1 MKKNF
6 NLLLLGNPN
15 TGKSSL
21 FNKLTGLN
29 QKVGNFPGVT
39 VEKKEGTINFKN
51 NYFANVIDLPGTYS
65 VNSFSPEEEVV
76 SNILLEKNKISP
88 DAALVVS
95 DIENLKHN
103 LLLFTQVK
111 DLGIPLYLIIN
122 MCDVM
127 DKRGITL
134 DISSLEEELKTKI
147 FLISTRKSIGIDDL
161 LNEIPNILD
170 SDTSTI
176 VDNNYMDFETIQKIN
191 NVNNSSSFY
200 KRWLSQINKISNL
213 DDLKKIKHKEA
224 VHRYRFI
231 NNKLNKT
238 LNIDR
243 KKAYDLRSKLDNIF
257 LHPFWGTIIFMSIL
271 ALIFQTIFTWSSYPM
286 DFIDE
291 MFSNLSN
298 YTKAVLPEGVFTNL
312 LAEGIITGIGGVIIF
327 VPQIALLFMFISILE
342 ETGYMSRVVFLF
354 DKRLKKYG
362 LSGKSIIPLISGVAC
377 AIPAVMSTRNIEDW
391 KQRLTTI
398 LIVPFMTCSARLPV
412 YLILISIVIPDN
424 YFFIFNYQGLT
435 LLGLYLL
442 AVLMALIS
450 AFVFSKIIKSNFKNY
465 VVIEMPNYKIPVLK
479 NILFTVYSKTKS
491 FVFEAGKIIL
501 SISILLWILAS
512 NGPGDNFKFAEQIIL
527 EKYDN
532 KKNITELDYEIQS
545 YRLENSYIGT
555 AGKILEPILNP
566 LGYDWK
572 IGIAIITSF
581 AAREV
586 FVGTLATIF
595 SVGSENVETIKEKMS
610 YQRKQNG
617 QLLFNLPTGVSL
629 MVFYAIALQCMSTIA
644 IVKKETNSWKWPA
657 IQFTFMT
664 IIAYIS
670 ALIVYQTLS

>member
-1 MKKNF
+1 MKKKF

-39 VEKKEGTINFKN
+39 VEKKEGILNFKN
-51 NYFANVIDLPGTYS
+51 NYFANVIDLPGAYS
-65 VNSFSPEEEVV
+65 INSFSPEEEIV
-76 SNILLEKNKISP
+76 SNILLKKNEISP

-111 DLGIPLYLIIN
+111 DLGIPSYLVIN
-122 MCDVM
+122 MSDIM
-127 DKRGITL
+127 EKRGITL
-134 DISSLEEELKTKI
+134 DIDSLEIELKTKV
-147 FLISTRKSIGIDDL
+147 FLVSTRNSSGIENL
-161 LNEIPNILD
+161 LNKIPKILD
-170 SDTSTI
+170 SDVSTL
-176 VDNNYMDFETIQKIN
+176 VDNSYINPKTLQKIN
-191 NVNNSSSFY
+191 KKNSPNLIYREWLLDINNIANVN
-200 KRWLSQINKISNL
+200 
-213 DDLKKIKHKEA
+213 DLKKIKHKEA
-224 VHRYRFI
+224 IERYKFI
-231 NNKLNKT
+231 KNKLNKV
-238 LNIDR
+238 LIIDT
-243 KKAYDLRSKLDNIF
+243 KKGYGLRSKLDNIF
-257 LHPFWGTIIFMSIL
+257 LHPFWGTIIFISIL
-271 ALIFQTIFTWSSYPM
+271 ALIFQTIFTWSSSPM
-286 DFIDE
+286 EFIDE
-291 MFSNLSN
+291 MFSYLSN
-298 YTKAVLPEGVFTNL
+298 YTKTILPKGVFTNL
-312 LAEGIITGIGGVIIF
+312 LAEGIITGVGGVIIF
-327 VPQIALLFMFISILE
+327 IPQIALLFMFISILE

-377 AIPAVMSTRNIEDW
+377 AIPAVMSTRNIDDW
-391 KQRLTTI
+391 KQRLITI
-398 LIVPFMTCSARLPV
+398 LVTPFMTCSARLPV
-412 YLILISIVIPDN
+412 YLILISIVIPN
-424 YFFIFNYQGLT
+424 KKIFIFNYQALT

-442 AVLMALIS
+442 GVLMALTS
-450 AFVFSKIIKSNFKNY
+450 AFVLSKIIKSNFKNY
-465 VVIEMPNYKIPVLK
+465 VMIEMPNYKIPVLK
-479 NILFTVYSKTKS
+479 NVLFTVFSKTKS

-501 SISILLWILAS
+501 SISIFLWVLAS
-512 NGPGDNFKFAEQIIL
+512 NGPGDKFKYAEEIIM
-527 EKYDN
+527 EKYGN
-532 KKNITELDYEIQS
+532 KKNTNELDYEIQS
-545 YRLENSYIGT
+545 YKLENSYIGT
-555 AGKILEPILNP
+555 TGKILEPILTP

-595 SVGSENVETIKEKMS
+595 SVGSENIDTIKEKMS
-610 YQRKQNG
+610 YQRKPNG

-629 MVFYAIALQCMSTIA
+629 MVFYAFALQCMSTIA

-670 ALIVYQTLS
+670 AYIVYRSLS

>member
-1 MKKNF
+1 MKKKF

-127 DKRGITL
+127 EKRGIAL
-134 DISSLEEELKTKI
+134 DISTLEEELKTKI
-147 FLISTRKSIGIDDL
+147 FLISTRNSIGIDDL
-161 LNEIPNILD
+161 LNEIPNIFD
-170 SDTSTI
+170 SDTSAI

-191 NVNNSSSFY
+191 NENNSSLFY

-377 AIPAVMSTRNIEDW
+377 AIPAVMSTRNINDW

-479 NILFTVYSKTKS
+479 NVLFTVYSKTKS

-512 NGPGDNFKFAEQIIL
+512 NGPGDDFKYAEQIIL

-629 MVFYAIALQCMSTIA
+629 MVFYAFALQCMSTIA

>member
-1 MKKNF
+1 MKKKF

-21 FNKLTGLN
+21 FNKLTGLS

-39 VEKKEGTINFKN
+39 VEKKEGVLNFKN
-51 NYFANVIDLPGTYS
+51 NYFANVIDLPGAYS
-65 VNSFSPEEEVV
+65 INSFSPEEEIV
-76 SNILLEKNKISP
+76 SNILLKKNEVSP
-88 DAALVVS
+88 DAALIVS

-111 DLGIPLYLIIN
+111 DLGIPLYLVIN

-127 DKRGITL
+127 EKKGITL
-134 DISSLEEELKTKI
+134 DIGNLEKGLKTKI
-147 FLISTRKSIGIDDL
+147 FLVSTRNSSGIDNL
-161 LNEIPNILD
+161 LNEIPKILD
-170 SDTSTI
+170 SDISTL
-176 VDNNYMDFETIQKIN
+176 VDNNYIDSKTLQKIN
-191 NVNNSSSFY
+191 RKNNSNSTY
-200 KRWLSQINKISNL
+200 RDWLLEINNIPNVK
-213 DDLKKIKHKEA
+213 DLKKIKHVEA
-224 VHRYRFI
+224 IERYKFI
-231 NNKLNKT
+231 KNKLNKT
-238 LNIDR
+238 LIIDR
-243 KKAYDLRSKLDNIF
+243 NKAYDLRSKLDNIF
-257 LHPFWGTIIFMSIL
+257 LHPFWGTFIFISIL
-271 ALIFQTIFTWSSYPM
+271 ALIFQTIFTWSSSPM
-286 DFIDE
+286 EFIDE
-291 MFSNLSN
+291 MFSYLSN
-298 YTKAVLPEGVFTNL
+298 YTKTILPEGVFTNL
-312 LAEGIITGIGGVIIF
+312 LAEGIIPGVGGVIIF
-327 VPQIALLFMFISILE
+327 IPQIALLFMFISILD

-377 AIPAVMSTRNIEDW
+377 AIPAVMSTRNIDDW
-391 KQRLTTI
+391 KQRLITI
-398 LIVPFMTCSARLPV
+398 LVTPFMTCSARLPV
-412 YLILISIVIPDN
+412 YLILISIVIPN
-424 YFFIFNYQGLT
+424 KKFFIFNYQGLT

-442 AVLMALIS
+442 GVLMALIS

-465 VVIEMPNYKIPVLK
+465 VIIEMPNYKKPVLK

-501 SISILLWILAS
+501 SISIFLWVLAS
-512 NGPGDNFKFAEQIIL
+512 SGPGDNFKDAEKIIM

-532 KKNITELDYEIQS
+532 KKNPNELDYEIQS
-545 YRLENSYIGT
+545 YKLENSYIGT
-555 AGKILEPILNP
+555 AGKILEPILTP

-595 SVGSENVETIKEKMS
+595 SVGSENMDTIKEKMS
-610 YQRKQNG
+610 YQRKPNG

-629 MVFYAIALQCMSTIA
+629 MVFYAFALQCVSTIA
-644 IVKKETNSWKWPA
+644 IVKKETNTWKWPA
-657 IQFTFMT
+657 IQFIFMT

-670 ALIVYQTLS
+670 AYIVYRSLS

>member
-76 SNILLEKNKISP
+76 SNILLEKNQISP

-111 DLGIPLYLIIN
+111 DLGIPLYLVIN

-127 DKRGITL
+127 DKRGITI

-147 FLISTRKSIGIDDL
+147 FLISTRNSTGINNL
-161 LNEIPNILD
+161 LNEIPKILD
-170 SDTSTI
+170 TDTSTLL
-176 VDNNYMDFETIQKIN
+176 DNSFMDFETLQKIN
-191 NVNNSSSFY
+191 KKNNSNSQY
-200 KRWLSQINKISNL
+200 RMWLSQINKISNS

-479 NILFTVYSKTKS
+479 NVLFTVYSKTKS

-512 NGPGDNFKFAEQIIL
+512 NGPGDDFKYAEQIIL

-629 MVFYAIALQCMSTIA
+629 MVFYAFALQCMSTIA

>member
-1 MKKNF
+1 M
-6 NLLLLGNPN
+6 
-15 TGKSSL
+15 
-21 FNKLTGLN
+21 
-29 QKVGNFPGVT
+29 
-39 VEKKEGTINFKN
+39 
-51 NYFANVIDLPGTYS
+51 
-65 VNSFSPEEEVV
+65 
-76 SNILLEKNKISP
+76 
-88 DAALVVS
+88 
-95 DIENLKHN
+95 
-103 LLLFTQVK
+103 
-111 DLGIPLYLIIN
+111 
-122 MCDVM
+122 
-127 DKRGITL
+127 
-134 DISSLEEELKTKI
+134 KTKI

-191 NVNNSSSFY
+191 NENNSSSFY

-512 NGPGDNFKFAEQIIL
+512 NGPGDDFKYAEQIIL

-555 AGKILEPILNP
+555 AGKIMEPILNP

>member
-1 MKKNF
+1 MKKKF

-127 DKRGITL
+127 EKRGIAL
-134 DISSLEEELKTKI
+134 DISTLEEELKTKI
-147 FLISTRKSIGIDDL
+147 FLISTRNSIGIDDL
-161 LNEIPNILD
+161 LNEIPNIFD
-170 SDTSTI
+170 SDTSAI
-176 VDNNYMDFETIQKIN
+176 VDNNYMDFGTIQKIN
-191 NVNNSSSFY
+191 NENNSSLFY

-243 KKAYDLRSKLDNIF
+243 KKAHNLRSKLDNIF

-312 LAEGIITGIGGVIIF
+312 LAEGIIAGIGGVIIF

-377 AIPAVMSTRNIEDW
+377 AIPAVMSTRNINDW

-450 AFVFSKIIKSNFKNY
+450 AFVFSKMIKSNFKNY

-479 NILFTVYSKTKS
+479 NVLFTVYSKTKS

-512 NGPGDNFKFAEQIIL
+512 NGPGDDFKYAEQIIL

-629 MVFYAIALQCMSTIA
+629 MVFYAFALQCMSTIA

>member
-512 NGPGDNFKFAEQIIL
+512 NGPGDNFKYAEQIIL

-545 YRLENSYIGT
+545 YRLEKSYIGT

>member
-1 MKKNF
+1 MKKKF

-76 SNILLEKNKISP
+76 SNILLEKNEISP

-127 DKRGITL
+127 EKRGIAL
-134 DISSLEEELKTKI
+134 DISTLEEELKTKI
-147 FLISTRKSIGIDDL
+147 FLISTRNSIGIDDL
-161 LNEIPNILD
+161 LNEIPNIFD
-170 SDTSTI
+170 SDTSAI

-191 NVNNSSSFY
+191 NKNNSSLFY

-224 VHRYRFI
+224 VNRYRFI

-312 LAEGIITGIGGVIIF
+312 LAEGIIAGIGGVIIF

-377 AIPAVMSTRNIEDW
+377 AIPAVMSTRNINDW

-450 AFVFSKIIKSNFKNY
+450 AFVFSKMIKSNLKNY

-479 NILFTVYSKTKS
+479 NVLFTVYSKTKS

-512 NGPGDNFKFAEQIIL
+512 NGPGDDFKYAEQIIL

-532 KKNITELDYEIQS
+532 KKNISELDYEIQS

-629 MVFYAIALQCMSTIA
+629 MVFYAFALQCMSTIA

>member
-1 MKKNF
+1 MKKKF

-21 FNKLTGLN
+21 FNKLTGLS

-39 VEKKEGTINFKN
+39 VEKKEGVLNFKN
-51 NYFANVIDLPGTYS
+51 NYFANVIDLPGAYS
-65 VNSFSPEEEVV
+65 INSFSPEEEIV
-76 SNILLEKNKISP
+76 SNILLKKNEVSP
-88 DAALVVS
+88 DAALIVS

-111 DLGIPLYLIIN
+111 DLGIPLYLVIN

-127 DKRGITL
+127 EKKGITL
-134 DISSLEEELKTKI
+134 DIDNLEKGLKTKI
-147 FLISTRKSIGIDDL
+147 FLVSTRNSSGIDNL
-161 LNEIPNILD
+161 LNEIPKILD
-170 SDTSTI
+170 SDISTL
-176 VDNNYMDFETIQKIN
+176 VDNNYIDSKTLQKIN
-191 NVNNSSSFY
+191 RKNNSNSTY
-200 KRWLSQINKISNL
+200 RDWLLEINNIPNVK
-213 DDLKKIKHKEA
+213 DLKKIKHTEA
-224 VHRYRFI
+224 IERYKFI
-231 NNKLNKT
+231 KNKLNKT
-238 LNIDR
+238 LIIDR
-243 KKAYDLRSKLDNIF
+243 NKAYGLRSKLDNIF
-257 LHPFWGTIIFMSIL
+257 LHPFWGTFIFISIL
-271 ALIFQTIFTWSSYPM
+271 ALIFQTIFTWSSSPM
-286 DFIDE
+286 EFIDE
-291 MFSNLSN
+291 MFSYLSN
-298 YTKAVLPEGVFTNL
+298 YTKTILPEGVFTNL
-312 LAEGIITGIGGVIIF
+312 LAEGIIPGVSGVIIF
-327 VPQIALLFMFISILE
+327 IPQIALLFMFISILD

-377 AIPAVMSTRNIEDW
+377 AIPAVMSTRNIDDW
-391 KQRLTTI
+391 KQRLITI
-398 LIVPFMTCSARLPV
+398 LVTPFMTCSARLPV
-412 YLILISIVIPDN
+412 YLILISIVIPN
-424 YFFIFNYQGLT
+424 KKFFIFNYQGLT

-442 AVLMALIS
+442 GVLMALIS

-465 VVIEMPNYKIPVLK
+465 VIIEMPNYKKPVLK

-501 SISILLWILAS
+501 SISIFLWVLAS
-512 NGPGDNFKFAEQIIL
+512 SGPGDNFKYAEKIIM

-532 KKNITELDYEIQS
+532 KKNPNELDYEIQS
-545 YRLENSYIGT
+545 YKLENSYIGT
-555 AGKILEPILNP
+555 AGKILEPILTP

-595 SVGSENVETIKEKMS
+595 SVGSENMDTIKEKMS
-610 YQRKQNG
+610 YQRKPNG

-629 MVFYAIALQCMSTIA
+629 MVFYAFALQCVSTIA
-644 IVKKETNSWKWPA
+644 IVKKETNTWKWPA
-657 IQFTFMT
+657 IQFIFMT

-670 ALIVYQTLS
+670 AYIVYRSLS

>member
-1 MKKNF
+1 MKKKF

-39 VEKKEGTINFKN
+39 VEKKEGIININ
-51 NYFANVIDLPGTYS
+51 NNCFVNVIDLPGAYS
-65 VNSFSPEEEVV
+65 INSFSPEEQIV
-76 SNILLEKNKISP
+76 SDILLKKNEISP

-103 LLLFTQVK
+103 LLLFTQAK
-111 DLGIPLYLIIN
+111 DLCIPLYLAIN

-134 DISSLEEELKTKI
+134 DIISLEKELKTKI
-147 FLISTRKSIGIDDL
+147 FLISTRNSTGIEDL
-161 LNEIPNILD
+161 LNEIPKILD
-170 SDTSTI
+170 TDTSTLL
-176 VDNNYMDFETIQKIN
+176 DNSYMNLKTLQKGNKKKQSNSLYRMWLQEIN
-191 NVNNSSSFY
+191 NIPNQND
-200 KRWLSQINKISNL
+200 I
-213 DDLKKIKHKEA
+213 KKIQHKEA
-224 VHRYRFI
+224 VQRYRFI
-231 NNKLNKT
+231 NKQLNKT

-243 KKAYDLRSKLDNIF
+243 KKAYDVRSKLDNIF
-257 LHPFWGTIIFMSIL
+257 LHPFWGTIIFISIL
-271 ALIFQTIFTWSSYPM
+271 ALIFQTIFSWSSYPM

-291 MFSNLSN
+291 MFSYLSN
-298 YTKAVLPEGVFTNL
+298 YTKTVLPEGVFTSL
-312 LAEGIITGIGGVIIF
+312 LAEGIITGIGGVVIF
-327 VPQIALLFMFISILE
+327 IPQIVLLFMFISVLE
-342 ETGYMSRVVFLF
+342 ETGYMNRVVFLF

-377 AIPAVMSTRNIEDW
+377 AIPAVMSTRNIDDW
-391 KQRLTTI
+391 KQRLITI
-398 LIVPFMTCSARLPV
+398 LVTPFMTCSARLPV
-412 YLILISIVIPDN
+412 YLILISVVIPDK

-435 LLGLYLL
+435 LLGLYMLGI
-442 AVLMALIS
+442 LMALIS
-450 AFVFSKIIKSNFKNY
+450 AFVFSKVIKSNFKNH
-465 VVIEMPNYKIPVLK
+465 VIIEMPNYKVPVLK
-479 NILFTVYSKTKS
+479 NVLFTIYSKTKS

-501 SISILLWILAS
+501 SISIFLWILAS
-512 NGPGDNFKFAEQIIL
+512 NGPGDNFKYAEEIIM
-527 EKYDN
+527 ERYDN
-532 KKNITELDYEIQS
+532 KKNINELDYEIQS

-555 AGKILEPILNP
+555 AGKVLEPILNP

-595 SVGSENVETIKEKMS
+595 SVGSEKMDTIKEKMS
-610 YQRKQNG
+610 YQRKPNG
-617 QLLFNLPTGVSL
+617 ELLFNLPTGVSL
-629 MVFYAIALQCMSTIA
+629 MVFYAFALQCMSTIA

>member
-1 MKKNF
+1 MKKKI

-39 VEKKEGTINFKN
+39 VEKKEGIINFKN
-51 NYFANVIDLPGTYS
+51 NYFVNVIDLPGVYS
-65 VNSFSPEEEVV
+65 INSFSPEEEIV
-76 SNILLEKNKISP
+76 SDILLEKNEISP
-88 DAALVVS
+88 DAALVIS

-103 LLLFTQVK
+103 LLLFTQAK
-111 DLGIPLYLIIN
+111 DLGIPLYLVIN

-147 FLISTRKSIGIDDL
+147 FLISTRNSTGIEDL
-161 LNEIPNILD
+161 LNEIPKILD
-170 SDTSTI
+170 TDTSTL
-176 VDNNYMDFETIQKIN
+176 VDNNYMDLETLQKIDKE
-191 NVNNSSSFY
+191 NNSIPLY
-200 KRWLSQINKISNL
+200 RVWLSQINKISNL
-213 DDLKKIKHKEA
+213 SDIKRIKHKEA
-224 VHRYRFI
+224 IQRYRFI
-231 NNKLNKT
+231 NKKLNKT
-238 LNIDR
+238 LNIDS

-257 LHPFWGTIIFMSIL
+257 LHPFWGTIIFISIL
-271 ALIFQTIFTWSSYPM
+271 ALIFQTIFTWSSSPM
-286 DFIDE
+286 EFIDQF
-291 MFSNLSN
+291 FSNLSN
-298 YTKAVLPEGVFTNL
+298 YTKTVLPEGVFTNL

-327 VPQIALLFMFISILE
+327 IPQIALLFMFISVLE

-377 AIPAVMSTRNIEDW
+377 AIPAVMSTRNIDDW
-391 KQRLTTI
+391 RQRLITI
-398 LIVPFMTCSARLPV
+398 MVTPFMTCSARLPV
-412 YLILISIVIPDN
+412 YLILISIVIPDKN
-424 YFFIFNYQGLT
+424 FFIFNYQGLT

-442 AVLMALIS
+442 GVLMALIS
-450 AFVFSKIIKSNFKNY
+450 AFVFSKLIKSNFKNY
-465 VVIEMPNYKIPVLK
+465 GMIEMPNYKIPVLK
-479 NILFTVYSKTKS
+479 NVLFTVYSKTKS

-501 SISILLWILAS
+501 SISIFLWVLAS
-512 NGPGDNFKFAEQIIL
+512 NGPGDNFKYAEEIIM

-532 KKNITELDYEIQS
+532 KKNISELDYEIQS

-555 AGKILEPILNP
+555 AGKILEPILIP

-595 SVGSENVETIKEKMS
+595 SVGSENVDTIKEKIS
-610 YQRKQNG
+610 YQRKPNG

-629 MVFYAIALQCMSTIA
+629 MVFYAFALQCMSTIA
-644 IVKKETNSWKWPA
+644 IVKKETNSWKWAA
-657 IQFTFMT
+657 IQFIFMT

-670 ALIVYQTLS
+670 ALIVYKSLS

>member
-1 MKKNF
+1 MKKKF

-21 FNKLTGLN
+21 FNKLTGLS

-39 VEKKEGTINFKN
+39 VEKKEGVLNFKN
-51 NYFANVIDLPGTYS
+51 NYFANVIDLPGAYS
-65 VNSFSPEEEVV
+65 INSFSPEEEIV
-76 SNILLEKNKISP
+76 SNILLKKNEVSP
-88 DAALVVS
+88 DAALIVS

-111 DLGIPLYLIIN
+111 DLGIPLYLVIN

-127 DKRGITL
+127 EKKGITL
-134 DISSLEEELKTKI
+134 DIDNLEKGLKTKI
-147 FLISTRKSIGIDDL
+147 FLVSTRNSSGIDNL
-161 LNEIPNILD
+161 LNEIPKILD
-170 SDTSTI
+170 SDISTL
-176 VDNNYMDFETIQKIN
+176 VDNNYIDSKTLQKIN
-191 NVNNSSSFY
+191 RKNNSNSTY
-200 KRWLSQINKISNL
+200 RDWLLEINNIPNVK
-213 DDLKKIKHKEA
+213 DLKKIKHTEA
-224 VHRYRFI
+224 IERYKFI
-231 NNKLNKT
+231 KNKLNKT
-238 LNIDR
+238 LIIDR
-243 KKAYDLRSKLDNIF
+243 NKAYDFRSKLDNIF
-257 LHPFWGTIIFMSIL
+257 LHPFWGTFIFISIL
-271 ALIFQTIFTWSSYPM
+271 ALIFQTIFTWSSSPM
-286 DFIDE
+286 EFIDE
-291 MFSNLSN
+291 MFSYLSN
-298 YTKAVLPEGVFTNL
+298 YTKTILPEGVFTNL
-312 LAEGIITGIGGVIIF
+312 LAEGIIPGVSGVIIF
-327 VPQIALLFMFISILE
+327 IPQIALLFMFISILD

-377 AIPAVMSTRNIEDW
+377 AIPAVMSTRNIDDW
-391 KQRLTTI
+391 KQRLITI
-398 LIVPFMTCSARLPV
+398 LVTPFMTCSARLPV
-412 YLILISIVIPDN
+412 YLILISIVIPN
-424 YFFIFNYQGLT
+424 KKFFIFNYQGLT

-442 AVLMALIS
+442 GVLMALIS

-465 VVIEMPNYKIPVLK
+465 VIIEMPNYKKPVLK

-501 SISILLWILAS
+501 SISIFLWVLAS
-512 NGPGDNFKFAEQIIL
+512 SGPGDNFKDAEKIIM

-532 KKNITELDYEIQS
+532 KKNPNELDYEIQS
-545 YRLENSYIGT
+545 YKLENSYIGT
-555 AGKILEPILNP
+555 AGKILEPILTP

-595 SVGSENVETIKEKMS
+595 SVGSENMDTIKEKMS
-610 YQRKQNG
+610 YQRKPNG

-629 MVFYAIALQCMSTIA
+629 MVFYAFALQCVSTIA
-644 IVKKETNSWKWPA
+644 IVKKETNTWKWPA
-657 IQFTFMT
+657 IQFIFMT

-670 ALIVYQTLS
+670 AYIVYRSLS

>member
-1 MKKNF
+1 MKKKI

-39 VEKKEGTINFKN
+39 VEKKEGIINFKN
-51 NYFANVIDLPGTYS
+51 NYFVNVIDLPGVYS
-65 VNSFSPEEEVV
+65 INSFSPEEEIV
-76 SNILLEKNKISP
+76 SDILLEKNEISP
-88 DAALVVS
+88 DAALVIS

-103 LLLFTQVK
+103 LLLFTQAK
-111 DLGIPLYLIIN
+111 DLGIPLYLVIN

-147 FLISTRKSIGIDDL
+147 FLISTRNSTGIEDL
-161 LNEIPNILD
+161 LNEIPKILD
-170 SDTSTI
+170 TDTSTL
-176 VDNNYMDFETIQKIN
+176 VDNNYMDLETLQKIDKE
-191 NVNNSSSFY
+191 NNSIPLY
-200 KRWLSQINKISNL
+200 RIWLSQINKISNL
-213 DDLKKIKHKEA
+213 SDIKRIKHKEA
-224 VHRYRFI
+224 IQRYRFI
-231 NNKLNKT
+231 NKKLNKT
-238 LNIDR
+238 LNIDS

-257 LHPFWGTIIFMSIL
+257 LHPFWGTIIFISIL
-271 ALIFQTIFTWSSYPM
+271 ALIFQTIFTWSSSPM
-286 DFIDE
+286 EFIDQF
-291 MFSNLSN
+291 FSNLSN
-298 YTKAVLPEGVFTNL
+298 YTKTVLPEGVFTNL

-327 VPQIALLFMFISILE
+327 IPQIALLFMFISVLE

-362 LSGKSIIPLISGVAC
+362 LSGKSIIPLISGLAC
-377 AIPAVMSTRNIEDW
+377 AIPAVMSTRNIDDW
-391 KQRLTTI
+391 RQRLITI
-398 LIVPFMTCSARLPV
+398 MVTPFMTCSARLPV
-412 YLILISIVIPDN
+412 YLILISIVIPDKN
-424 YFFIFNYQGLT
+424 FFIFNYQGLT

-442 AVLMALIS
+442 GVLMALIS
-450 AFVFSKIIKSNFKNY
+450 AFVFSKLIKSNFKNY
-465 VVIEMPNYKIPVLK
+465 GMIEMPNYKIPVLK
-479 NILFTVYSKTKS
+479 NVLFTVYSKTKS

-501 SISILLWILAS
+501 SISIFLWVLAS
-512 NGPGDNFKFAEQIIL
+512 NGPGDNFKYAEEIIM

-532 KKNITELDYEIQS
+532 KKNISELDYEIQS

-555 AGKILEPILNP
+555 AGKILEPILIP

-595 SVGSENVETIKEKMS
+595 SVGSENVDTIKEKIS
-610 YQRKQNG
+610 YQRKPNG

-629 MVFYAIALQCMSTIA
+629 MVFYAFALQCMSTIA
-644 IVKKETNSWKWPA
+644 IVKKETNSWKWAA
-657 IQFTFMT
+657 IQFIFMT

-670 ALIVYQTLS
+670 ALIVYKSLS

>member
-76 SNILLEKNKISP
+76 SNILLEKNQISP

-111 DLGIPLYLIIN
+111 DLGIPLYLVIN

-127 DKRGITL
+127 DKRGISI
-134 DISSLEEELKTKI
+134 DISSLEDELKTKI
-147 FLISTRKSIGIDDL
+147 FLISTRNSTGINNL
-161 LNEIPNILD
+161 LNEIPKILD
-170 SDTSTI
+170 TDTSSLL
-176 VDNNYMDFETIQKIN
+176 DNSFMDFETLQKIHKK
-191 NVNNSSSFY
+191 NNSNSQY
-200 KRWLSQINKISNL
+200 RTWLSQINKISNS

-479 NILFTVYSKTKS
+479 NVLFTVYSKTKS

-512 NGPGDNFKFAEQIIL
+512 SGPGDDFKYAEQIIL

-555 AGKILEPILNP
+555 AGKIMEPILNP

-610 YQRKQNG
+610 YQRKPNG
-617 QLLFNLPTGVSL
+617 ELLFNLPTGVSL
-629 MVFYAIALQCMSTIA
+629 MVFYAFALQCMSTIA

-657 IQFTFMT
+657 IQFIFMT

>member
-1 MKKNF
+1 MKKKF

-127 DKRGITL
+127 EKRGIAL
-134 DISSLEEELKTKI
+134 DISTLEEELKTKI
-147 FLISTRKSIGIDDL
+147 FLISTRNSIGIDDL
-161 LNEIPNILD
+161 LNEIPNIFD
-170 SDTSTI
+170 SDTSAI
-176 VDNNYMDFETIQKIN
+176 VDNNYMDFGTIQKIN
-191 NVNNSSSFY
+191 NENKSSLFY
-200 KRWLSQINKISNL
+200 KRWLLQINKISNL

-312 LAEGIITGIGGVIIF
+312 LAEGIIAGIGGVIIF

-377 AIPAVMSTRNIEDW
+377 AIPAVMSTRNINDW

-450 AFVFSKIIKSNFKNY
+450 AFVFSKMIKSNLKNY

-479 NILFTVYSKTKS
+479 NVLFTVYSKTKS

-512 NGPGDNFKFAEQIIL
+512 NGPGDDFKYAEQIIL

-629 MVFYAIALQCMSTIA
+629 MVFYAFALQCMSTIA

>member
-1 MKKNF
+1 MKKKF

-21 FNKLTGLN
+21 FNKLTGIN

-39 VEKKEGTINFKN
+39 VEKKEGTINYKN
-51 NYFANVIDLPGTYS
+51 NCFVNVIDLPGTYS

-76 SNILLEKNKISP
+76 SNILLKKNQISP

-127 DKRGITL
+127 KKRGITL
-134 DISSLEEELKTKI
+134 DTSTLEEELKTKI
-147 FLISTRKSIGIDDL
+147 FLISTRNSIGIDDL
-161 LNEIPNILD
+161 LNEIPKIFD

-191 NVNNSSSFY
+191 NENNSSPIY

-271 ALIFQTIFTWSSYPM
+271 ALIFQTIFTWSGYPM
-286 DFIDE
+286 DLIDE
-291 MFSNLSN
+291 IFSNLSN
-298 YTKAVLPEGVFTNL
+298 YTKTVLPEGVFTNL
-312 LAEGIITGIGGVIIF
+312 LAEGIITGIGGIIIF

-362 LSGKSIIPLISGVAC
+362 LSGKSVIPLISGVAC
-377 AIPAVMSTRNIEDW
+377 AIPAIMSTRNIDDW
-391 KQRLTTI
+391 KQRLITI
-398 LIVPFMTCSARLPV
+398 LILPFMTCSARLPV

-424 YFFIFNYQGLT
+424 YFFIFNYQGLA

-442 AVLMALIS
+442 AVLIALIS
-450 AFVFSKIIKSNFKNY
+450 AFIFSKIIKSNFKNY
-465 VVIEMPNYKIPVLK
+465 VMIEMPNYKIPVLK
-479 NILFTVYSKTKS
+479 NVLFTVYSKTKS

-512 NGPGDNFKFAEQIIL
+512 SGPGDDFKYAEQIIL

-532 KKNITELDYEIQS
+532 KKNINELDYEIQS

-555 AGKILEPILNP
+555 VGKIMEPILNP

-572 IGIAIITSF
+572 IGIAIISSF

-595 SVGSENVETIKEKMS
+595 SVGSENVDTIKEKMS

-629 MVFYAIALQCMSTIA
+629 MVFYAFALQCMSTIA

>member
-191 NVNNSSSFY
+191 NENNSSSFY

-512 NGPGDNFKFAEQIIL
+512 NGPGDDFKYAEQIIL

>member
-1 MKKNF
+1 MKKKF

-39 VEKKEGTINFKN
+39 VEKKEGVINFKN
-51 NYFANVIDLPGTYS
+51 NYFFNVIDLPGAYS
-65 VNSFSPEEEVV
+65 INSSSPEEEVV
-76 SNILLEKNKISP
+76 SDILLEKNEISP

-111 DLGIPLYLIIN
+111 DLGIPLYLVIN

-127 DKRGITL
+127 DKRGITI

-147 FLISTRKSIGIDDL
+147 FLISTRNSTGINNL
-161 LNEIPNILD
+161 LNEIPKILD
-170 SDTSTI
+170 ADTSTLL
-176 VDNNYMDFETIQKIN
+176 DNSFMDFETLQKIN
-191 NVNNSSSFY
+191 KKNNSNSQY
-200 KRWLSQINKISNL
+200 RMWLSQINKISNL

-479 NILFTVYSKTKS
+479 NVLFTVYSKTKS

-512 NGPGDNFKFAEQIIL
+512 NGPGDDFKYAEQIIL

>member
-191 NVNNSSSFY
+191 NENNSSSFY

-354 DKRLKKYG
+354 DKRLRKYG
-362 LSGKSIIPLISGVAC
+362 LSGKSVIPLISGVAC

-465 VVIEMPNYKIPVLK
+465 AVIEMPNYKIPVLK

-512 NGPGDNFKFAEQIIL
+512 NGPGDDFKYAEQIIL

-555 AGKILEPILNP
+555 AGKIMEPILNP

>member
-76 SNILLEKNKISP
+76 SNILLEKNQISP

-111 DLGIPLYLIIN
+111 DLGIPLYLVIN

-127 DKRGITL
+127 DKRGITI

-147 FLISTRKSIGIDDL
+147 FLISTRNSTGINNL
-161 LNEIPNILD
+161 LNEIPKILD
-170 SDTSTI
+170 TDTSTLL
-176 VDNNYMDFETIQKIN
+176 DNSFMDFETLQKIN
-191 NVNNSSSFY
+191 KKNNSNSQY
-200 KRWLSQINKISNL
+200 RMWLSQINKISNS

-465 VVIEMPNYKIPVLK
+465 VMIEMPNYKIPVLK
-479 NILFTVYSKTKS
+479 NVLFTVYSKTKS

-512 NGPGDNFKFAEQIIL
+512 NGPGDDFKYAEQIIL

-629 MVFYAIALQCMSTIA
+629 MVFYAFALQCMSTIA

>member
-1 MKKNF
+1 MKKKF

-127 DKRGITL
+127 EKRGIAL
-134 DISSLEEELKTKI
+134 DISTLEEELKTKI
-147 FLISTRKSIGIDDL
+147 FLISTRNSIGIDDL
-161 LNEIPNILD
+161 LNEIPNIFD
-170 SDTSTI
+170 SDTSAI
-176 VDNNYMDFETIQKIN
+176 VDNNYMDFGTIQKIN
-191 NVNNSSSFY
+191 NENKSSLFY
-200 KRWLSQINKISNL
+200 KRWLLQINKISNL

-243 KKAYDLRSKLDNIF
+243 KKAFDLRSKLDNIF

-312 LAEGIITGIGGVIIF
+312 LAEGIIAGIGGVIIF

-377 AIPAVMSTRNIEDW
+377 AIPAVMSTRNINDW

-442 AVLMALIS
+442 AVSMALIS

-479 NILFTVYSKTKS
+479 NVLFTVYSKTKS

-512 NGPGDNFKFAEQIIL
+512 NGPGDDFKHAEQIIL

-532 KKNITELDYEIQS
+532 KKNISELDYEIQS

-629 MVFYAIALQCMSTIA
+629 MVFYAFALQCMSTIA

>member
-65 VNSFSPEEEVV
+65 VNSFSPEEEIV
-76 SNILLEKNKISP
+76 SNILLEKNQISP

-111 DLGIPLYLIIN
+111 DLGIPLYLVIN

-127 DKRGITL
+127 DKRGITI

-147 FLISTRKSIGIDDL
+147 FLISTRNSTGINNL
-161 LNEIPNILD
+161 LNEIPKILD
-170 SDTSTI
+170 TDTSTLL
-176 VDNNYMDFETIQKIN
+176 DNSFMDFETLQKIN
-191 NVNNSSSFY
+191 KKNNSNSQY
-200 KRWLSQINKISNL
+200 RMWLSQINKISNS

-377 AIPAVMSTRNIEDW
+377 AIPAVMSTRNINDW

-465 VVIEMPNYKIPVLK
+465 VMIEMPNYKIPVLK
-479 NILFTVYSKTKS
+479 NVLFTVYSKTKS

-512 NGPGDNFKFAEQIIL
+512 NGPGDDFKYAEQIIL

-629 MVFYAIALQCMSTIA
+629 MVFYAFALQCMSTIA

>member
-1 MKKNF
+1 MKKKF

-39 VEKKEGTINFKN
+39 VEKKEGVINFKN
-51 NYFANVIDLPGTYS
+51 NYFFNVIDLPGAYS
-65 VNSFSPEEEVV
+65 INSSSPEEEVV
-76 SNILLEKNKISP
+76 SDILLEKNEISP

-111 DLGIPLYLIIN
+111 DLGIPLYLVIN

-127 DKRGITL
+127 DKRGITI

-147 FLISTRKSIGIDDL
+147 FLISTRNSTGINNL
-161 LNEIPNILD
+161 LNEIPKILD
-170 SDTSTI
+170 ADTSTLL
-176 VDNNYMDFETIQKIN
+176 DNSFMDFETLQKIN
-191 NVNNSSSFY
+191 KKNNSNSQY
-200 KRWLSQINKISNL
+200 RMWLSQINKISNL

-479 NILFTVYSKTKS
+479 NVLFTVYSKTKS

-512 NGPGDNFKFAEQIIL
+512 NGPGDNFKYAEQIIL

-586 FVGTLATIF
+586 FVGALATIF
-595 SVGSENVETIKEKMS
+595 SVGSENVETIKEKVS

-657 IQFTFMT
+657 IQFMFMT

-670 ALIVYQTLS
+670 AYIVYRSLS

>member
-1 MKKNF
+1 MKKKF

-21 FNKLTGLN
+21 FNKLTGLS

-39 VEKKEGTINFKN
+39 VEKKEGVLNFKN
-51 NYFANVIDLPGTYS
+51 NYFANVIDLPGAYS
-65 VNSFSPEEEVV
+65 INSFSPEEEIV
-76 SNILLEKNKISP
+76 SNILLKKNEVSP
-88 DAALVVS
+88 DAALIVS

-111 DLGIPLYLIIN
+111 DLGIPLYLVIN

-127 DKRGITL
+127 EKKGITL
-134 DISSLEEELKTKI
+134 DIDNLEKGLKTKI
-147 FLISTRKSIGIDDL
+147 FLVSTRNSSGIDNL
-161 LNEIPNILD
+161 LNEIPKILD
-170 SDTSTI
+170 SDISTL
-176 VDNNYMDFETIQKIN
+176 VDNNYIDSKTLQKIN
-191 NVNNSSSFY
+191 RKNNSNSTY
-200 KRWLSQINKISNL
+200 RDWLLEINNIPNVK
-213 DDLKKIKHKEA
+213 DLKKIKHTEA
-224 VHRYRFI
+224 IERYKFI
-231 NNKLNKT
+231 KNKLNKT
-238 LNIDR
+238 LIIDR
-243 KKAYDLRSKLDNIF
+243 NKAYDLRSKLDNIF
-257 LHPFWGTIIFMSIL
+257 LHPFWGTFIFISIL
-271 ALIFQTIFTWSSYPM
+271 ALIFQTIFTWSSSPM
-286 DFIDE
+286 EFIDE
-291 MFSNLSN
+291 MFSYLSN
-298 YTKAVLPEGVFTNL
+298 YTKTILPEGVFTNL
-312 LAEGIITGIGGVIIF
+312 LAEGIIPGVGGVIIF
-327 VPQIALLFMFISILE
+327 IPQIALLFMFISILD

-377 AIPAVMSTRNIEDW
+377 AIPAVMSTRNIDDW
-391 KQRLTTI
+391 KQRLITI
-398 LIVPFMTCSARLPV
+398 LVTPFMTCSARLPV
-412 YLILISIVIPDN
+412 YLILISIVIPN
-424 YFFIFNYQGLT
+424 KKFFIFNYQGLT

-442 AVLMALIS
+442 GVLMALIS

-465 VVIEMPNYKIPVLK
+465 VIIEMPNYKKPVLK

-501 SISILLWILAS
+501 SISIFLWVLAS
-512 NGPGDNFKFAEQIIL
+512 SGPGDNFKYAEKIIM

-532 KKNITELDYEIQS
+532 KKNPNELDYEIQS
-545 YRLENSYIGT
+545 YKLENSYIGT
-555 AGKILEPILNP
+555 AGKILEPILTP

-595 SVGSENVETIKEKMS
+595 SVGSENMDTIKEKMS
-610 YQRKQNG
+610 YQRKPNG

-629 MVFYAIALQCMSTIA
+629 MVFYAFALQCVSTIA
-644 IVKKETNSWKWPA
+644 IVKKETNTWKWPA
-657 IQFTFMT
+657 IQFIFMT

-670 ALIVYQTLS
+670 AYIVYRSLS

>member
-1 MKKNF
+1 MKKKF

-21 FNKLTGLN
+21 FNKLTGLS

-39 VEKKEGTINFKN
+39 VEKKEGVLNFKN
-51 NYFANVIDLPGTYS
+51 NYFANVIDLPGAYS
-65 VNSFSPEEEVV
+65 INSFSPEEEIV
-76 SNILLEKNKISP
+76 SNILLKKNEVSP
-88 DAALVVS
+88 DAALIVS

-111 DLGIPLYLIIN
+111 DLGIPLYLVIN

-127 DKRGITL
+127 EKKGITL
-134 DISSLEEELKTKI
+134 DIDNLEKGLKTKI
-147 FLISTRKSIGIDDL
+147 FLVSTRNSSGIDDL
-161 LNEIPNILD
+161 LNEIPKILD
-170 SDTSTI
+170 SDISTL
-176 VDNNYMDFETIQKIN
+176 VDNNYIDSKTLQKIN
-191 NVNNSSSFY
+191 RKNNSNSTY
-200 KRWLSQINKISNL
+200 RDWLLEINNIPNVK
-213 DDLKKIKHKEA
+213 DLKKIKHIEA
-224 VHRYRFI
+224 IERYKFI
-231 NNKLNKT
+231 KNKLNKT
-238 LNIDR
+238 LIIDR
-243 KKAYDLRSKLDNIF
+243 NKAYDLRSKLDNIF
-257 LHPFWGTIIFMSIL
+257 LHPFWGTFIFISIL
-271 ALIFQTIFTWSSYPM
+271 ALIFQTIFTWSSSPM
-286 DFIDE
+286 EFIDE
-291 MFSNLSN
+291 MFSYLSN
-298 YTKAVLPEGVFTNL
+298 YTKTILPEGVFTNL
-312 LAEGIITGIGGVIIF
+312 LAEGIIPGVGGVIIF
-327 VPQIALLFMFISILE
+327 IPQIALLFMFISILD

-377 AIPAVMSTRNIEDW
+377 AIPAVMSTRNIDDW
-391 KQRLTTI
+391 KQRLITI
-398 LIVPFMTCSARLPV
+398 LVTPFMTCSARLPV
-412 YLILISIVIPDN
+412 YLILISIVIPN
-424 YFFIFNYQGLT
+424 KKFFIFNYQGLT

-442 AVLMALIS
+442 GVLMALIS

-465 VVIEMPNYKIPVLK
+465 VIIEMPNYKKPVLK
-479 NILFTVYSKTKS
+479 NVLFTVYSKTKS

-501 SISILLWILAS
+501 SISIFLWVLAS
-512 NGPGDNFKFAEQIIL
+512 SGPGDNFKYAEKIIM

-532 KKNITELDYEIQS
+532 KKNPNELDYEIQS
-545 YRLENSYIGT
+545 YKLENSYIGT
-555 AGKILEPILNP
+555 AGKILEPILTP

-595 SVGSENVETIKEKMS
+595 SVGSENMDTIKEKMS
-610 YQRKQNG
+610 YQRKPNG

-629 MVFYAIALQCMSTIA
+629 MVFYAFALQCVSTIA

-657 IQFTFMT
+657 IQFIFMT

-670 ALIVYQTLS
+670 AYIVYRSLS

>member
-1 MKKNF
+1 MKKKF

-127 DKRGITL
+127 EKRGIAL
-134 DISSLEEELKTKI
+134 DISTLEEELKTKI
-147 FLISTRKSIGIDDL
+147 FLISTRNSIGIDDL
-161 LNEIPNILD
+161 LNEIPNIFD
-170 SDTSTI
+170 SDTSAI
-176 VDNNYMDFETIQKIN
+176 VDNNYMDFGTIQKIN
-191 NVNNSSSFY
+191 NENNSSLFY
-200 KRWLSQINKISNL
+200 KRWLLQINKISNL

-298 YTKAVLPEGVFTNL
+298 YTKEVLPEGVFTNL
-312 LAEGIITGIGGVIIF
+312 LAEGIIAGIGGVIIF

-377 AIPAVMSTRNIEDW
+377 AIPAVMSTRNINDW

-435 LLGLYLL
+435 LLGLYLI

-479 NILFTVYSKTKS
+479 NVLFTVYSKTKS

-512 NGPGDNFKFAEQIIL
+512 NGPGDDFKYAEQIIL

-629 MVFYAIALQCMSTIA
+629 MVFYAFALQCMSTIA

>member
-1 MKKNF
+1 MKKKF

-21 FNKLTGLN
+21 FNKLTGLS

-39 VEKKEGTINFKN
+39 VEKKEGVLNFKN
-51 NYFANVIDLPGTYS
+51 NYFANVIDLPGVYS
-65 VNSFSPEEEVV
+65 INSFSPEEEIV
-76 SNILLEKNKISP
+76 SNILLKKNEVSP
-88 DAALVVS
+88 DAALIVS

-111 DLGIPLYLIIN
+111 DLGIPLYLVIN

-127 DKRGITL
+127 EKKGITL
-134 DISSLEEELKTKI
+134 DIGNLENGLKTKI
-147 FLISTRKSIGIDDL
+147 FLVSTRNSSGIDDL
-161 LNEIPNILD
+161 LNEIPKILD
-170 SDTSTI
+170 SDISTL
-176 VDNNYMDFETIQKIN
+176 VDNNYIDSKTLQKIN
-191 NVNNSSSFY
+191 RKNNSNSTY
-200 KRWLSQINKISNL
+200 RDWLLEINNIPNVK
-213 DDLKKIKHKEA
+213 DLKKIKHIEA
-224 VHRYRFI
+224 IERYKFI
-231 NNKLNKT
+231 KNKLNKT
-238 LNIDR
+238 LIIDR
-243 KKAYDLRSKLDNIF
+243 NKAYDLRSKLDNIF
-257 LHPFWGTIIFMSIL
+257 LHPFWGTFIFISIL
-271 ALIFQTIFTWSSYPM
+271 ALIFQTIFTWSSSPM
-286 DFIDE
+286 EFIDE
-291 MFSNLSN
+291 MFSYLSN
-298 YTKAVLPEGVFTNL
+298 YTKTILPEGVFTNL
-312 LAEGIITGIGGVIIF
+312 LAEGIIPGVGGVIIF
-327 VPQIALLFMFISILE
+327 IPQIALLFMFISILD

-377 AIPAVMSTRNIEDW
+377 AIPAVMSTRNIDDW
-391 KQRLTTI
+391 KQRLITI
-398 LIVPFMTCSARLPV
+398 LVTPFMTCSARLPV
-412 YLILISIVIPDN
+412 YLILISIVIPN
-424 YFFIFNYQGLT
+424 KKFFIFNYQGLT

-442 AVLMALIS
+442 GVLMALIS

-465 VVIEMPNYKIPVLK
+465 VIIEMPNYKKPVLK
-479 NILFTVYSKTKS
+479 NVLFTVYSKTKS

-501 SISILLWILAS
+501 SISIFLWVLAS
-512 NGPGDNFKFAEQIIL
+512 SGPGDNFKYAEKIIM

-532 KKNITELDYEIQS
+532 KKNPNELDYEIQS
-545 YRLENSYIGT
+545 YKLENSYIGT
-555 AGKILEPILNP
+555 AGKILEPILTP

-595 SVGSENVETIKEKMS
+595 SVGSENMDTIKEKMS
-610 YQRKQNG
+610 YQRKPNG

-629 MVFYAIALQCMSTIA
+629 MVFYAFALQCVSTIA

-657 IQFTFMT
+657 IQFIFMT

-670 ALIVYQTLS
+670 AYIVYMSLS

>member
-1 MKKNF
+1 MKKKF

-76 SNILLEKNKISP
+76 SNILLEKNQISP

-111 DLGIPLYLIIN
+111 DLGIPLYLVIN

-127 DKRGITL
+127 DKRGISI
-134 DISSLEEELKTKI
+134 DISSLEDELKTKI
-147 FLISTRKSIGIDDL
+147 FLISTRNSTGINNL
-161 LNEIPNILD
+161 LNEIPKILD
-170 SDTSTI
+170 TDTSTLL
-176 VDNNYMDFETIQKIN
+176 DNSFMDFETLQKIN
-191 NVNNSSSFY
+191 KKNNSNSQY
-200 KRWLSQINKISNL
+200 RLWLSQINKISNS

-479 NILFTVYSKTKS
+479 NVLFTVYSKTKS

-501 SISILLWILAS
+501 SISILLWIFAS
-512 NGPGDNFKFAEQIIL
+512 NGPGDDFKYAEQIIL

-555 AGKILEPILNP
+555 AGKIMEPILNP

-610 YQRKQNG
+610 YQRKPNG
-617 QLLFNLPTGVSL
+617 ELLFNLPTGVSL
-629 MVFYAIALQCMSTIA
+629 MVFYAFALQCMSTIA

-657 IQFTFMT
+657 IQFIFMT

>member
-1 MKKNF
+1 MKKKF

-88 DAALVVS
+88 DAALIVS

-127 DKRGITL
+127 EKRGIAL
-134 DISSLEEELKTKI
+134 DISTLEEELKTKI
-147 FLISTRKSIGIDDL
+147 FLISTRNSIGIDDL
-161 LNEIPNILD
+161 LNEIPNIFD
-170 SDTSTI
+170 SDTSAI

-191 NVNNSSSFY
+191 NKNNSSLFY

-312 LAEGIITGIGGVIIF
+312 LAEGIIAGIGGVIIF

-377 AIPAVMSTRNIEDW
+377 AIPAVMSTRNINDW

-450 AFVFSKIIKSNFKNY
+450 AFVFSKMIKSNLKNY

-479 NILFTVYSKTKS
+479 NVLFTVYSKTKS

-512 NGPGDNFKFAEQIIL
+512 NGPRDDFKYAEQIIL

-532 KKNITELDYEIQS
+532 KKNISELDYEIQS

-629 MVFYAIALQCMSTIA
+629 MVFYAFALQCMSTIA

>member
-191 NVNNSSSFY
+191 NENNSSSFY

-479 NILFTVYSKTKS
+479 NVLFTVYSKTKS

-512 NGPGDNFKFAEQIIL
+512 SGPGDDFKYAEQIIL

>member
-1 MKKNF
+1 MKKKF

-39 VEKKEGTINFKN
+39 VEKKEGNINFKN

-76 SNILLEKNKISP
+76 SNILLEKNQISP

-127 DKRGITL
+127 EKRGITL
-134 DISSLEEELKTKI
+134 DISTLEEELKTKI
-147 FLISTRKSIGIDDL
+147 FLISTRNSIGIDDL
-161 LNEIPNILD
+161 LNEIPNIFD

-191 NVNNSSSFY
+191 NENNSSLFY

-377 AIPAVMSTRNIEDW
+377 AIPAVMSTRNINDW

-479 NILFTVYSKTKS
+479 NVLFTVYSKTKS

-512 NGPGDNFKFAEQIIL
+512 NGPGDDFKYAEQIIL

-629 MVFYAIALQCMSTIA
+629 MVFYAFALQCMSTIA

>member
-1 MKKNF
+1 
-6 NLLLLGNPN
+6 
-15 TGKSSL
+15 
-21 FNKLTGLN
+21 
-29 QKVGNFPGVT
+29 
-39 VEKKEGTINFKN
+39 
-51 NYFANVIDLPGTYS
+51 
-65 VNSFSPEEEVV
+65 
-76 SNILLEKNKISP
+76 
-88 DAALVVS
+88 
-95 DIENLKHN
+95 
-103 LLLFTQVK
+103 
-111 DLGIPLYLIIN
+111 

-127 DKRGITL
+127 EKRGIAL
-134 DISSLEEELKTKI
+134 DISTLEEELKTKI
-147 FLISTRKSIGIDDL
+147 FLISTRNSIGIDDL
-161 LNEIPNILD
+161 LNEIPNIFD
-170 SDTSTI
+170 SDTSAI
-176 VDNNYMDFETIQKIN
+176 VDNNYMDFGTIQKIN
-191 NVNNSSSFY
+191 NENNSSLFY
-200 KRWLSQINKISNL
+200 KRWLLQINKISNL
-213 DDLKKIKHKEA
+213 EDLKKIKHKEA

-312 LAEGIITGIGGVIIF
+312 LAEGIIAGIGGVIIF

-377 AIPAVMSTRNIEDW
+377 AIPAVMSTRNINDW

-450 AFVFSKIIKSNFKNY
+450 AFVFSKMIKSNFKNY

-479 NILFTVYSKTKS
+479 NVLFTVYSKTKS

-512 NGPGDNFKFAEQIIL
+512 NGPGDDFKYAEQIIL

-629 MVFYAIALQCMSTIA
+629 MVFYAFALQCMSTIA

>member
-1 MKKNF
+1 MKKKF

-21 FNKLTGLN
+21 FNKLTGLS

-39 VEKKEGTINFKN
+39 VEKKEGVLNFKN
-51 NYFANVIDLPGTYS
+51 NYFANVIDLPGAYS
-65 VNSFSPEEEVV
+65 INSFSPEEEIV
-76 SNILLEKNKISP
+76 SNILLKKNEVSP
-88 DAALVVS
+88 DAALIVS

-111 DLGIPLYLIIN
+111 DLGIPLYLVIN

-127 DKRGITL
+127 EKKGITL
-134 DISSLEEELKTKI
+134 DIDNLEKGLKTKI
-147 FLISTRKSIGIDDL
+147 FLVSTRNSSGIDNL
-161 LNEIPNILD
+161 LNEIPKILD
-170 SDTSTI
+170 SDISTL
-176 VDNNYMDFETIQKIN
+176 VDNNYIDSKTLQKIN
-191 NVNNSSSFY
+191 RKNNSNSTY
-200 KRWLSQINKISNL
+200 RDWLLEINNIPNVK
-213 DDLKKIKHKEA
+213 DLKKIKHTEA
-224 VHRYRFI
+224 IERYKFI
-231 NNKLNKT
+231 KNKLNKT
-238 LNIDR
+238 LIIDR
-243 KKAYDLRSKLDNIF
+243 NKAYGLRSKLDNIF
-257 LHPFWGTIIFMSIL
+257 LHPFWGTFIFISIL
-271 ALIFQTIFTWSSYPM
+271 ALIFQTIFTWSSSPM
-286 DFIDE
+286 EFIDE
-291 MFSNLSN
+291 MFSYLSN
-298 YTKAVLPEGVFTNL
+298 YTKTILPEGVFTNL
-312 LAEGIITGIGGVIIF
+312 LAEGIIPGVSGVIIF
-327 VPQIALLFMFISILE
+327 IPQIALLFMFISILD

-377 AIPAVMSTRNIEDW
+377 AIPAVMSTRNIDDW
-391 KQRLTTI
+391 KQRLITI
-398 LIVPFMTCSARLPV
+398 LVTPFMTCSARLPV
-412 YLILISIVIPDN
+412 YLILISIVIPN
-424 YFFIFNYQGLT
+424 KKFFIFNYQGLT

-442 AVLMALIS
+442 GVLMALIS

-465 VVIEMPNYKIPVLK
+465 VIIEMPNYKKPVLK

-501 SISILLWILAS
+501 SISIFLWVLAS
-512 NGPGDNFKFAEQIIL
+512 SGPGDNFKDAEKIIM

-532 KKNITELDYEIQS
+532 KKNPNELDYEIQS
-545 YRLENSYIGT
+545 YKLENSYIGT
-555 AGKILEPILNP
+555 AGKILEPILTP

-595 SVGSENVETIKEKMS
+595 SVGSENMDTIKEKMS
-610 YQRKQNG
+610 YQRKPNG

-629 MVFYAIALQCMSTIA
+629 MVFYAFALQCVSTIA

-657 IQFTFMT
+657 IQFIFMT

-670 ALIVYQTLS
+670 AYIVYRSLS

>member
-1 MKKNF
+1 MKNNF

-127 DKRGITL
+127 EKRGIAL
-134 DISSLEEELKTKI
+134 DISTLEEELKTKI
-147 FLISTRKSIGIDDL
+147 FLISTRNSIGIDDL
-161 LNEIPNILD
+161 LNEIPNIFD
-170 SDTSTI
+170 SDTSAI
-176 VDNNYMDFETIQKIN
+176 VDNNYMDFGTIQKIN
-191 NVNNSSSFY
+191 NKNNSSLFY

-298 YTKAVLPEGVFTNL
+298 YTKAVLPEGAFTNL
-312 LAEGIITGIGGVIIF
+312 LAEGIIAGIGGVIIF

-377 AIPAVMSTRNIEDW
+377 AIPAVMSTRNINDW

-450 AFVFSKIIKSNFKNY
+450 AFVFSKMIKSNLKNY

-479 NILFTVYSKTKS
+479 NVLFTVYSKTKS

-512 NGPGDNFKFAEQIIL
+512 NGPGDDFKYAEQIIL

-629 MVFYAIALQCMSTIA
+629 MVFYAFALQCMSTIA

>member
-1 MKKNF
+1 MKNNF

-88 DAALVVS
+88 DAALIVS

-127 DKRGITL
+127 EKRGIAL
-134 DISSLEEELKTKI
+134 DISTLEEELKTKI
-147 FLISTRKSIGIDDL
+147 FLISTRNSIGIDDL
-161 LNEIPNILD
+161 LNEIPNIFD
-170 SDTSTI
+170 SDTSAI

-191 NVNNSSSFY
+191 NKNNSSLFY

-312 LAEGIITGIGGVIIF
+312 LAEGIIAGIGGVIIF

-377 AIPAVMSTRNIEDW
+377 AIPAVMSTRNINDW

-450 AFVFSKIIKSNFKNY
+450 AIVFSKMIKSNLKNY

-479 NILFTVYSKTKS
+479 NVLFTVYSKTKS

-512 NGPGDNFKFAEQIIL
+512 NGPRDDFKYAEQIIL

-532 KKNITELDYEIQS
+532 KKNISELDYEIQS

-629 MVFYAIALQCMSTIA
+629 MVFYAFALQCMSTIA

>member
-1 MKKNF
+1 
-6 NLLLLGNPN
+6 
-15 TGKSSL
+15 
-21 FNKLTGLN
+21 
-29 QKVGNFPGVT
+29 
-39 VEKKEGTINFKN
+39 
-51 NYFANVIDLPGTYS
+51 
-65 VNSFSPEEEVV
+65 
-76 SNILLEKNKISP
+76 
-88 DAALVVS
+88 
-95 DIENLKHN
+95 
-103 LLLFTQVK
+103 
-111 DLGIPLYLIIN
+111 
-122 MCDVM
+122 
-127 DKRGITL
+127 
-134 DISSLEEELKTKI
+134 
-147 FLISTRKSIGIDDL
+147 
-161 LNEIPNILD
+161 
-170 SDTSTI
+170 
-176 VDNNYMDFETIQKIN
+176 
-191 NVNNSSSFY
+191 
-200 KRWLSQINKISNL
+200 
-213 DDLKKIKHKEA
+213 
-224 VHRYRFI
+224 
-231 NNKLNKT
+231 
-238 LNIDR
+238 
-243 KKAYDLRSKLDNIF
+243 
-257 LHPFWGTIIFMSIL
+257 
-271 ALIFQTIFTWSSYPM
+271 
-286 DFIDE
+286 
-291 MFSNLSN
+291 
-298 YTKAVLPEGVFTNL
+298 
-312 LAEGIITGIGGVIIF
+312 
-327 VPQIALLFMFISILE
+327 
-342 ETGYMSRVVFLF
+342 MSRVVFLF

-377 AIPAVMSTRNIEDW
+377 AIPAVMSTRNINDW

-479 NILFTVYSKTKS
+479 NVLFTVYSKTKS

-512 NGPGDNFKFAEQIIL
+512 NGPRDDFKYAEQIIL

-629 MVFYAIALQCMSTIA
+629 MVFYAFALQCMSTIA